1 MVTRIK
7 WFSCADRADDRR
19 TRSHKGKH
27 VCVCVCVCVC
37 IYIYVY
43 MCVWM
48 YIYIYIYIYEGESNE
63 NHKSAIRIIQK
74 YLSILFNSSSY
85 ISVVIKKDMKINSLT
100 C

>member
-1 MVTRIK
+1 
-7 WFSCADRADDRR
+7 
-19 TRSHKGKH
+19 
-27 VCVCVCVCVC
+27 VCVCVCVC

-48 YIYIYIYIYEGESNE
+48 CIYIYIYTRESNE